1 MTVEHPFNKIVEGI
15 GVSDIRQFDAE
26 VSSIPG
32 IIKLTLGEPN
42 FDTPE
47 HIKEAAIQA
56 IKDNHSH
63 YTPNSGIPELRQAAA
78 AYYNKKFNLHW
89 RPSDYNY
96 RGNRRNCGKLTSHL
110 KPWRHSHR
118 ANTSLPTLLAN
129 HIGKPREL
137 HYGGHK

>member
-78 AYYNKKFNLHW
+78 EYYNKKFNSITLETKSSQ
-89 RPSDYNY
+89 PSEPQKGLRQAY
-96 RGNRRNCGKLTSHL
+96 
-110 KPWRHSHR
+110 KPS
-118 ANTSLPTLLAN
+118 
-129 HIGKPREL
+129 
-137 HYGGHK
+137 

>member
-15 GVSDIRQFDAE
+15 AVSDIRQFDAE
-26 VSSIPG
+26 VSTIPG

-63 YTPNSGIPELRQAAA
+63 YTPNSGIPE
-78 AYYNKKFNLHW
+78 
-89 RPSDYNY
+89 
-96 RGNRRNCGKLTSHL
+96 
-110 KPWRHSHR
+110 
-118 ANTSLPTLLAN
+118 
-129 HIGKPREL
+129 
-137 HYGGHK
+137 